1 MLNKILYKR
10 SPPSVTFI
18 DPSKNGGKK
27 FLGSYL
33 SGNSGASS
41 ILRSDELDRYFPD
54 RKLRLFVGSW
64 NMNGQTPPAYL
75 ADFLLPQH
83 IEYVPGA

>member
-1 MLNKILYKR
+1 ML
-10 SPPSVTFI
+10 
-18 DPSKNGGKK
+18 G
-27 FLGSYL
+27 
-33 SGNSGASS
+33 
-41 ILRSDELDRYFPD
+41 SDELDRYFPD

-83 IEYVPGA
+83 IEYVPGDNSIDTMYYGERGNIAKINLFAL